1 METRKNAYGWWVE
14 KYNKGEI
21 KSSFTDYHFG
31 TDNQPTGTGKASE
44 QINDMT
50 FRISGAKL
58 VGKKVLLDL
67 ASHRLTLSYQLAGN
81 AVYCL
86 KTVNLI
92 NPENTVIVV
101 NSSDDKEKYSRD
113 PDLEDFTIIGLEDI
127 KNVNVDNYV
136 VVSCYRSHYKLE
148 NLLKEGF
155 MSDGIKV
162 DYWDEAHLVSTTDT
176 SDEAKV
182 NIPLTLSVFNNVY
195 AFSATPKKEVTR
207 ILSDKEASIN
217 PDFKYDMNSFKG
229 IKYIKHITIKE
240 AMEAKMILPVNFQVA
255 KASGLDRLEAKLKV
269 CIKAM
274 ESLRKGVVGMPHKV
288 LVNLTRAEDVVF
300 AMNFFKEKGYD
311 AFGTTSKYG
320 FNCTDDTINTR
331 IQDGSITNFANE
343 IKKYSKDCFV
353 IHIEQLIEGFDTD
366 CLTATVL
373 FSCPGDDVSTFVQ
386 IIGRLL
392 RFYKPDGW
400 AKTERGMDISERI
413 KKFGYVFWAVDNS
426 NAEEWVGK
434 IVDFFLRTYDCGECE
449 CKVSSSLDE
458 WDSIGGSM
466 LFGPSQNG
474 YHDQHCS
481 IKGYNLD
488 WKGISPVYIDTID
501 ALIKFLPYAG
511 IQIPGTVA
519 YQKVRDTIIERL
531 DGCVESRY
539 TCDDWLIKKS
549 VEINNAKKLMIEKEP
564 KLEDLFKSYGI
575 SVE

>member
-1 METRKNAYGWWVE
+1 METTRKDAYGWWVE

-44 QINDMT
+44 QINDMA

-58 VGKKVLLDL
+58 AGKKVLLDL

-101 NSSDDKEKYSRD
+101 NSSDDKEKYSKD

-127 KNVNVDNYV
+127 RNIDVNNYV

-148 NLLKEGF
+148 NLLKDRF

-182 NIPLTLSVFNNVY
+182 NISLTLSVFNNVY

-217 PDFKYDMNSFKG
+217 PNFKYDIDSFNG
-229 IKYIKHITIKE
+229 IKYLKHITIKE
-240 AMEAKMILPVNFQVA
+240 AIESKQILPVNFQVA
-255 KASGLDRLEAKLKV
+255 RASGLDKLEAKLKV

-274 ESLRKGVVGMPHKV
+274 EALKKGVVGMPHKV
-288 LVNLTRAEDVVF
+288 LVSLTRAEDVVF
-300 AMNFFKEKGYD
+300 AMNFFKENGYD

-320 FNCTDDTINTR
+320 FNCTDDTINAK
-331 IQDGSITNFANE
+331 IQDGSITNFANK
-343 IKKYSKDCFV
+343 IKKYPKDCFV
-353 IHIEQLIEGFDTD
+353 VHIEQLVEGFDTD
-366 CLTATVL
+366 CLDATVL
-373 FSCPGDDVSTFVQ
+373 FVCPGDYISALVQ

-400 AKTERGMDISERI
+400 VKTERGMDISERI
-413 KKFGYVFWAVDNS
+413 KKFGYVFWAVEDNA
-426 NAEEWVGK
+426 NADEVIGK
-434 IVDFFLRTYDCGECE
+434 IVDFFLKTYDCGECE
-449 CKVSSSLDE
+449 CKVSSSIDE

-466 LFGPSQNG
+466 LFGGSQNG
-474 YHDQHCS
+474 YHDAHESVQGFSCE
-481 IKGYNLD
+481 IK
-488 WKGISPVYIDTID
+488 PVYIDTID

-519 YQKVRDTIIERL
+519 YQKVRDIIIERL
-531 DGCVESRY
+531 DGCVDNLY
-539 TCDDWLIKKS
+539 TTTDWLVKKN

>member
-1 METRKNAYGWWVE
+1 METTRKDAYGWWVE

-21 KSSFTDYHFG
+21 KSSFIDYHFG

-58 VGKKVLLDL
+58 AGKKVLLDL

-92 NPENTVIVV
+92 NPRNTVIVV
-101 NSSDDKEKYSRD
+101 NSSDNKEKYSRD

-127 KNVNVDNYV
+127 RNIDVNNYM

-148 NLLKEGF
+148 NLLKNGF
-155 MSDGIKV
+155 MADGIKV
-162 DYWDEAHLVSTTDT
+162 DYWDEAHLVSTTNT
-176 SDEAKV
+176 SDEAEV

-217 PDFKYDMNSFKG
+217 PDFKYDMDSFNG

-240 AMEAKMILPVNFQVA
+240 AIESKQILPVNFQVA

-274 ESLRKGVVGMPHKV
+274 EALKKGIVGMPHKV

-300 AMNFFKEKGYD
+300 AMNFFKEEGYD

-320 FNCTDDTINTR
+320 FNCTDDTINAR
-331 IQDGSITNFANE
+331 IQDGSITSFANE
-343 IKKYSKDCFV
+343 IKKYPRDCFV
-353 IHIEQLIEGFDTD
+353 IHIEQLVEGFDSD
-366 CLTATVL
+366 CLDATVL
-373 FSCPGDDVSTFVQ
+373 FSCPGDDNISAIIQ

-400 AKTERGMDISERI
+400 IRTERGMDISERI
-413 KKFGYVFWAVDNS
+413 KKFGYVFWAVDNA
-426 NAEEWVGK
+426 NADEWIDK
-434 IVDFFLRTYDCGECE
+434 IVDFFLKTYDCGECE
-449 CKVSSSLDE
+449 CKVSSSIDE

-474 YHDQHCS
+474 YHDAHESVQGFSCK
-481 IKGYNLD
+481 IN
-488 WKGISPVYIDTID
+488 PVYIDTID

-531 DGCVESRY
+531 DGCVDKIY
-539 TCDDWLIKKS
+539 TTEDWLVKKN
-549 VEINNAKKLMIEKEP
+549 VEISNAKKLMIEKEP

-575 SVE
+575 SVK